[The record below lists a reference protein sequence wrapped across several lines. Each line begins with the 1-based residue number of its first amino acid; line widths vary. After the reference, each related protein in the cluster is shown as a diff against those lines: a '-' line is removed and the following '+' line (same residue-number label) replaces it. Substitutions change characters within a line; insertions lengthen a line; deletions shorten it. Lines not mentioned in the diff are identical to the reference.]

1 MKKET
6 TYKLPNICIFFLL
19 SITSIFANNNN
30 TFYTPNNTNTFY
42 EFNAYRIA
50 TDSTDCDDLNCT
62 NGVENGDSNTYNDTW
77 QELMPDMMR
86 YRVAINCTW
95 DSLSLAWPD
104 QNAHFSW
111 MGGGT
116 HNANVKFWEA
126 GTLASPGIDKM
137 SINGSTNLLVS
148 EVEAEIANGNAER
161 VIQEQ
166 HWFCPDGITHPT
178 CGQLWFDIIV
188 SRDFPLVTMASML
201 GPSPDWFIGTESLS
215 VLDSTGAFIP
225 QIIQE
230 LYPYDS
236 GILSDNSV
244 LWDDCCAREPLSMP
258 QQNIHLITT
267 ESGELI
273 GPGSLGQITFTAFPD
288 PLDCACVSDP
298 AGIDGDGDGFVI
310 AEDCDDNNASINP

>member
-1 MKKET
+1 
-6 TYKLPNICIFFLL
+6 
-19 SITSIFANNNN
+19 
-30 TFYTPNNTNTFY
+30 
-42 EFNAYRIA
+42 
-50 TDSTDCDDLNCT
+50 
-62 NGVENGDSNTYNDTW
+62 
-77 QELMPDMMR
+77 
-86 YRVAINCTW
+86 
-95 DSLSLAWPD
+95 
-104 QNAHFSW
+104 
-111 MGGGT
+111 
-116 HNANVKFWEA
+116 
-126 GTLASPGIDKM
+126 
-137 SINGSTNLLVS
+137 
-148 EVEAEIANGNAER
+148 
-161 VIQEQ
+161 
-166 HWFCPDGITHPT
+166 
-178 CGQLWFDIIV
+178 
-188 SRDFPLVTMASML
+188 MASML

-310 AEDCDDNNASINP
+310 AEDCDDNNASINPDQTEVSYNGWDDDCDPASPDDDIDQDGFIADQDCDDNNDLDQDGFSLDFDCDDNNDLINPDADMKSPIPR